1 VRSGWLHDLIDPAYV
16 LVSSSRE
23 KPWRSARPSPLSF
36 TRHHEP
42 DRIMARTRL
51 RFRWNARYA
60 RTRVLL
66 EHSKTLASGARWRRV
81 LRDSKACRRLAG
93 LAPRRTAGWA
103 RGADVGESV
112 SYSLHLVRL
121 LGFTVFGGDRT
132 NRPKQYI
139 IFILCPAGRC
149 EKALTENDPVC
160 LVE

>member
-1 VRSGWLHDLIDPAYV
+1 
-16 LVSSSRE
+16 
-23 KPWRSARPSPLSF
+23 
-36 TRHHEP
+36 
-42 DRIMARTRL
+42 MARTRL